1 MRSPRALET
10 RWRFTPRVAWV
21 AGDYALVALTL
32 LEDPAGN
39 RLGRAFEVMES
50 VGEEKEGEWRSAFT
64 NRSVQGL
71 SS

>member
-1 MRSPRALET
+1 MELDGEISLGPFET

-21 AGDYALVALTL
+21 AGDHALVALTL

-50 VGEEKEGEWRSAFT
+50 VGEEKE
-64 NRSVQGL
+64 SVEIGFRVR
-71 SS
+71 